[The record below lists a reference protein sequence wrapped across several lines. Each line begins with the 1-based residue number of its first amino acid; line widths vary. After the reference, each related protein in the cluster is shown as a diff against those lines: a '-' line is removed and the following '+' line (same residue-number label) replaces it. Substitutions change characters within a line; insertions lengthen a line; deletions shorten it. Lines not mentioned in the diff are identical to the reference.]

1 MSDVLFDPED
11 PENAERSGG
20 KAFFRPPE
28 DEVNRRVDLTIGAA
42 LAAAAALG
50 QA

>member
-1 MSDVLFDPED
+1 VSDVLFDPED
-11 PENAERSGG
+11 PEHAERSGG

-42 LAAAAALG
+42 LAAAANLG
-50 QA
+50 KG